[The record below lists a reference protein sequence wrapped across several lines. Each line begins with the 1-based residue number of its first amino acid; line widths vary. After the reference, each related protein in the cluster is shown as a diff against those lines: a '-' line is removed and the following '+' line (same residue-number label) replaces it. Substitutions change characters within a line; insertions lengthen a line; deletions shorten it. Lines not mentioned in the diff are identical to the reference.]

1 MSPDDLLEACTDMVT
16 LDGRPF
22 EIFED
27 IGFGKI
33 INPILEGMGNKVTIN
48 KRNIRC
54 EVNERASQIID
65 EIKKL
70 VKNRLVCLKMDCV
83 SRKDKSILGINIQ
96 LSSINSTKA
105 ELKTLAMVELTEKH
119 SAAYLKEKVRVPNL
133 HLRILID
140 NIHFYLFKLFYL
152 TKYF

>member
-1 MSPDDLLEACTDMVT
+1 MVETIKKTINIQMSPNDLMEACTDMVT

-22 EIFED
+22 DIFED
-27 IGFGKI
+27 VGFRKI
-33 INPILEGMGNKVTIN
+33 INPILKGMGNKVTIN

-54 EVNERASQIID
+54 EVNERAIQIID

-83 SRKDKSILGINIQ
+83 SRKDKPILGINIQ

-119 SAAYLKEKVRVPNL
+119 SAAYLKEKVRVT
-133 HLRILID
+133 RILE
-140 NIHFYLFKLFYL
+140 YLL
-152 TKYF
+152 TIFNF

>member
-1 MSPDDLLEACTDMVT
+1 MYQ
-16 LDGRPF
+16 
-22 EIFED
+22 
-27 IGFGKI
+27 GKI
-33 INPILEGMGNKVTIN
+33 
-48 KRNIRC
+48 
-54 EVNERASQIID
+54 
-65 EIKKL
+65 
-70 VKNRLVCLKMDCV
+70 
-83 SRKDKSILGINIQ
+83 SILGINIQ

>member
-1 MSPDDLLEACTDMVT
+1 MLFLKTAGSNWLIQSTLTMVETIKKTFNIKMSPDDLLEACTDMVT

-27 IGFGKI
+27 IGFWKI

-70 VKNRLVCLKMDCV
+70 VKNCLVCLKMDCV
-83 SRKDKSILGINIQ
+83 SRKNIY
-96 LSSINSTKA
+96 IGN
-105 ELKTLAMVELTEKH
+105 KH
-119 SAAYLKEKVRVPNL
+119 STFFN
-133 HLRILID
+133 
-140 NIHFYLFKLFYL
+140 
-152 TKYF
+152 